1 MIQPRYYVW
10 ITDEDG
16 NISMFEHRKRTS
28 WTFKTAVRYAEEF
41 IELHGAHC
49 THVIPVEA

>member
-1 MIQPRYYVW
+1 MKQQRYYVW
-10 ITDEDG
+10 ITDSEG
-16 NISMFEHRKRTS
+16 NRSMLEYRNRRS

-49 THVIPVEA
+49 TTVTPVEA